1 MRKIRISPSPLRRG
15 ECHEQAEQKKTR
27 DSSFYFMWEEDIMPL
42 FDNENRI
49 LQIETEK
56 EEIFQHMENPLISQP
71 FTEDFAK
78 RFSWSTNAIEGNTL
92 SLEETIAVLDYDEVR
107 SNHTYSEYT
116 DAKNAY
122 YAIREMLLPF
132 AKTAI
137 DEEWVKKANGYIRHM
152 QGEYRETTVYIGNLS
167 EAVYYPP
174 DPQDISALMKNWIRE
189 TNIEAVTVKE
199 IFEKIAASHI
209 RLERIHPFSDGNG
222 RTGRMIVNQQLI
234 NHGLLPI
241 SIQPAG
247 KYREAFRR
255 YDKKEDI
262 SEMVYVLLKSEQES
276 FDRVR
281 NLVLKLSKD
290 REKQKQ
296 EMKRIQSI

>member
-1 MRKIRISPSPLRRG
+1 
-15 ECHEQAEQKKTR
+15 
-27 DSSFYFMWEEDIMPL
+27 MPL
-42 FDNENRI
+42 SDYESRI

-56 EEIFQHMENPLISQP
+56 EEIFQQMENPLIRQP
-71 FTEDFAK
+71 FIEDFAK

-92 SLEETIAVLDYDEVR
+92 SLEETIAVIDYDEVR

-122 YAIREMLLPF
+122 YAIQNMLLPF
-132 AKTAI
+132 AKTSI
-137 DEEWVKKANGYIRHM
+137 DEAWIKKANGYIRHM
-152 QGEYRETTVYIGNLS
+152 QGEYRETEVYIGNLS

-174 DPQDISALMKNWIRE
+174 DSQDVPALMKNWIRE
-189 TNIEAVTVKE
+189 ANIEAETVKE

-209 RLERIHPFSDGNG
+209 RFERIHPFSDGNG

-234 NHGLLPI
+234 NNGFLPV
-241 SIQPAG
+241 SIPPTG

-255 YDKKEDI
+255 YDKRADL
-262 SEMVYVLLKSEQES
+262 SEMTYVLLKSELES

-281 NLVLKLSKD
+281 SLVLKLSKD
-290 REKQKQ
+290 REKQKK
-296 EMKRIQSI
+296 EMEHWKNR

>member
-1 MRKIRISPSPLRRG
+1 
-15 ECHEQAEQKKTR
+15 
-27 DSSFYFMWEEDIMPL
+27 MPL
-42 FDNENRI
+42 SDNENRI

-56 EEIFQHMENPLISQP
+56 EKIFQYMENPLISQP
-71 FTEDFAK
+71 FAEDFAK

-122 YAIREMLLPF
+122 YAIRKMLLPF

-137 DEEWVKKANGYIRHM
+137 DEEWIKKANGYIRHM
-152 QGEYRETTVYIGNLS
+152 QGEYREIAVYIGNLAES
-167 EAVYYPP
+167 VYYPP
-174 DPQDISALMKNWIRE
+174 DSQDIPALMKNWIRE
-189 TNIEAVTVKE
+189 TNIEAVTVKGV
-199 IFEKIAASHI
+199 FEKIAASHV
-209 RLERIHPFSDGNG
+209 RFERIHPFSDGNG

-234 NHGLLPI
+234 NNGFLPV
-241 SIQPAG
+241 SIPPTG

-255 YDKKEDI
+255 YDKRGDL
-262 SEMVYVLLKSEQES
+262 SEMIYVLAKSELES

-281 NLVLKLSKD
+281 SLALKLAKD
-290 REKQKQ
+290 REKQKK
-296 EMKRIQSI
+296 EMKYL

>member
-1 MRKIRISPSPLRRG
+1 
-15 ECHEQAEQKKTR
+15 
-27 DSSFYFMWEEDIMPL
+27 MPL

-49 LQIETEK
+49 LQIETER
-56 EEIFQHMENPLISQP
+56 EEILKHMENPLICQP
-71 FTEDFAK
+71 FTEDFAR

-92 SLEETIAVLDYDEVR
+92 SLEETIAVIDYDEVR

-122 YAIREMLLPF
+122 FAVQEMLIPF
-132 AKTAI
+132 AKTVI
-137 DEEWVKKANGYIRHM
+137 DEEWVKNANGYIRHM
-152 QGEYRETTVYIGNLS
+152 QGEYRDTAVYIGSLS
-167 EAVYYPP
+167 ETVYYPP
-174 DPQDISALMKNWIRE
+174 DPRDVPELMKNWIRE
-189 TNIEAVTVKE
+189 TNIKAVTVKE
-199 IFEKIAASHI
+199 VFEKIAANHV
-209 RLERIHPFSDGNG
+209 LFERIHPFSDGNG

-290 REKQKQ
+290 REKQEQ
-296 EMKRIQSI
+296 EMRRIQSI